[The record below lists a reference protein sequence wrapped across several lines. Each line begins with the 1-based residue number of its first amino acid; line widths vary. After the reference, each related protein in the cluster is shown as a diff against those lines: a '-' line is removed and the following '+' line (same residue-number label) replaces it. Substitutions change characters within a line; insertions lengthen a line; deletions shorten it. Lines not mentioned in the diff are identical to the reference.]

1 MVFDAPVE
9 WVGTRTELNTGLQD
23 GHSGIPD
30 ASRVNESSA
39 SRLDHLRDR
48 PRTGVPIWWVIP
60 LLAGFICL
68 AVAAHLAGHGTSLD
82 HAVVG
87 WMVQQRRPWLTTI
100 AVAITTVGSPMSVE
114 LLAAVAAAVLWWRFR
129 SPVPSAIVVVTVA
142 VAAASAALLKDVVGA
157 HRPPRTLQLGLET
170 SPSFPSGHATCT
182 LALLGI
188 LAVVLGRGRSPLSRR
203 ALTACVVVLT
213 AAVALSRLYLGVHWL
228 LDVVGGALLGG
239 AVVLIGSFAPR
250 PGTEGSAQ
258 HRPRREP
265 RSTTVAA
272 E

>member
-1 MVFDAPVE
+1 
-9 WVGTRTELNTGLQD
+9 
-23 GHSGIPD
+23 
-30 ASRVNESSA
+30 VNASSA
-39 SRLDHLRDR
+39 SRLDHLNDR
-48 PRTGVPIWWVIP
+48 PRTGVPIWWVAP

-68 AVAAHLAGHGTSLD
+68 AVVAHVAGHGTSLD
-82 HAVVG
+82 HAVLG
-87 WMVQQRRPWLTTI
+87 WMIHQRRPWLTTI
-100 AVAITTVGSPMSVE
+100 AIAITTVGSPMAVE
-114 LLAAVAAAVLWWRFR
+114 LLAAVAAALLWWRFR

-157 HRPPRTLQLGLET
+157 HRPARTFQLGLET

-188 LAVVLGRGRSPLSRR
+188 LAVVLGRSRSPITRR
-203 ALTACVVVLT
+203 ALAACVVVLT
-213 AAVALSRLYLGVHWL
+213 TAVALSRLYLGVHWL

-239 AVVLIGSFAPR
+239 AAVLIGSFAPQ

-258 HRPRREP
+258 HRPHREP
-265 RSTTVAA
+265 RSAAVAA